1 MTLPCGRASV
11 QERWLMSSLDS
22 VASVQIA
29 PHPLLVVQ
37 GFVTIFPC
45 PLAESPSP
53 DWLLALLKLDAVAPL
68 SADDAV
74 RGAIRDLLRHG
85 GYKPTGRGKP
95 ASEYL
100 LRAASEGTLG
110 SINLAVDACN
120 AVSLHSGLPISV
132 VDLDRAEPPLQIYV
146 GKAGDQY
153 VFNASGQTIDL
164 EGLLLLA
171 DAQGPCANAVK
182 DAQRTKTQAETTRTL
197 SILWST
203 RGLSDRV
210 QQAASWYRALL
221 AQAGAK
227 TLDVQIA
234 QA

>member
-1 MTLPCGRASV
+1 MLGAS
-11 QERWLMSSLDS
+11 LGL
-22 VASVQIA
+22 IA
-29 PHPLLVVQ
+29 
-37 GFVTIFPC
+37 F
-45 PLAESPSP
+45 A
-53 DWLLALLKLDAVAPL
+53 
-68 SADDAV
+68 
-74 RGAIRDLLRHG
+74 
-85 GYKPTGRGKP
+85 P
-95 ASEYL
+95 ASW
-100 LRAASEGTLG
+100 
-110 SINLAVDACN
+110 V
-120 AVSLHSGLPISV
+120 
-132 VDLDRAEPPLQIYV
+132 
-146 GKAGDQY
+146 AGVLSQATGGRL
-153 VFNASGQTIDL
+153 V
-164 EGLLLLA
+164 LA